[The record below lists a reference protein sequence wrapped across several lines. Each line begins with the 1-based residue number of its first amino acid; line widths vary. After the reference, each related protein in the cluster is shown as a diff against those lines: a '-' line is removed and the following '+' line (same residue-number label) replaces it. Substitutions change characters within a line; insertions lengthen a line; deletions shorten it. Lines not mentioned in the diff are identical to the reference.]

1 MTNAWEIFILIR
13 CLLSF
18 PWTTVMSLELLPQH
32 QGHISLWGQRSSYLV
47 LKRLHHA
54 FKLPVKREEPLNHHS
69 LIWLELLL
77 PSFVNY
83 ALFFSYKN
91 MLLTELCFNILFFFQ
106 SQTCWIQAQVF
117 DLNPNPAFSQTSQY
131 QYSCYE
137 GLCVCVCVCEY
148 YISTLLSGLLSTMYQ
163 PTPVSQGWILSQQT
177 LKLKM
182 FAVVMET
189 AVPLDVTPR
198 DSLM

>member
-1 MTNAWEIFILIR
+1 MTNAWKIFILIR

-32 QGHISLWGQRSSYLV
+32 QGHISLQGQRSSYLV
-47 LKRLHHA
+47 LKRLYHA
-54 FKLPVKREEPLNHHS
+54 FKLPVKREEPLNLHS

-91 MLLTELCFNILFFFQ
+91 MLLTELCFNILFF
-106 SQTCWIQAQVF
+106 SNRKLAESRRRCLTWTLIRPSHKLLSTNTHATKV
-117 DLNPNPAFSQTSQY
+117 S
-131 QYSCYE
+131 
-137 GLCVCVCVCEY
+137 VCVCVCEY

-182 FAVVMET
+182 FSVVMET
-189 AVPLDVTPR
+189 AVPLDVTPG